1 MLKVSVNWPAR
12 FAIVRAPP
20 VWAALAVS
28 LASTAAA
35 MGVRGLILGWPL
47 ATGLSATWF
56 PALIITTLY
65 GGARWG
71 WAMLALAMALG
82 LSAPLAFPTGMS
94 ADAVVIMFALSAG
107 LTVFSS
113 GALRDSLLRLQDA
126 RRMQEEMKQALS
138 RSEERLRTAQEAG
151 AVGLWDW
158 DLRGGGAVWSSSLY
172 RNLGLDPAEPANME
186 TLLKAIHPDDRE
198 TVRQNSQ
205 AAVRERRLEPW
216 EYRVVWPNGEIH
228 WLLSRGELLF
238 DPETGELAAAVGV
251 NIDITQRRLAY
262 EQVRESEARFRTL
275 ADSAPVMMWVSE
287 SDGRRQFVNQAYVD
301 YLGASYEEALVFD
314 WRQRLDPQ
322 DLPRILAEQVAGEA
336 SRRLFTLEARYRR
349 ADGEWRWIR
358 SFSQPRSG
366 PAGLFEG
373 FIGIGFDITDTKQAE
388 ADLKRINELLAERVE
403 AALAERDA
411 AETALRHAQKLEAVG
426 QLTGGVAHDFNN
438 LLTVVIGALDLIQR
452 HPADSAR
459 RERMIDAALG
469 AARRGERLTQQLLA
483 FARRQAL
490 KPEPARIDH
499 VLAEAEPLLRRAV
512 GEAVSFIMA
521 PSARDTVAMIDVSQ
535 FEAAIMNLVV
545 NARDAVSHGGAI
557 RVETHACDLA
567 EGQVAETPA
576 GAYVRLDVHDTGVG
590 MTPETLARV
599 FDPFFTTKE
608 VGKGTGLGLS
618 QVYGFARQSGGGVA
632 IESAPGKG
640 ATVRL
645 YLPRTS
651 ALPAAEAA
659 AAAILPAGPTLQ
671 VLLVEDDVQVGDMVA
686 AILEELGHDV
696 TRADGVEP
704 ALELLG
710 GAQSFDLLLTDLIM
724 PGVLT
729 GVDLAHEAV
738 KLRPGLPIILSSGY
752 TGEALASADGAPWP
766 LLRKPYSTE
775 ALAKALATA
784 APSSPQTA

>member
-12 FAIVRAPP
+12 FAIVRSPP

-28 LASTAAA
+28 LGSTSAAVV
-35 MGVRGLILGWPL
+35 VRGTILGWPL
-47 ATGLSATWF
+47 ATGLSATTF
-56 PALIITTLY
+56 PALIIATLY

-71 WAMLALAMALG
+71 WATLGLGMALS
-82 LSAPLAFPTGMS
+82 LTSPSTFPNGIS
-94 ADAVVIMFALSAG
+94 ADAIVAMFVLSAG

-113 GALRDSLLRLQDA
+113 AALRDSLLRLQDA
-126 RRMQEEMKQALS
+126 RATQEEMRKALT

-151 AVGLWDW
+151 EVGLWDW
-158 DLRGGGAVWSSSLY
+158 DLRGGGAVWSRTVY
-172 RNLGLDPAEPANME
+172 RNLGLDPDRPADMAALIE
-186 TLLKAIHPDDRE
+186 AVHPDDRDL
-198 TVRQNSQ
+198 VRDTGL
-205 AAVRERRLEPW
+205 AAVRDQRLEPV
-216 EYRVVWPNGEIH
+216 EFRVVWPDGEVH
-228 WLLSRGELLF
+228 WLLCRGDILS
-238 DPETGELAAAVGV
+238 DPETGEPAGAVGV
-251 NIDITQRRLAY
+251 SIDVTQRRLAY
-262 EQVRESEARFRTL
+262 EQMRESEARFRAL

-301 YLGASYEEALVFD
+301 FLGASYEEALVFD
-314 WRQRLDPQ
+314 WRQRLHAE
-322 DLPRILAEQVAGEA
+322 DLPRILTEQVAGEA

-366 PAGLFEG
+366 PSGLFEG
-373 FIGIGFDITDTKQAE
+373 FIGIGFDVTEAKQAE
-388 ADLKRINELLAERVE
+388 ADLKRINELLAERVD

-459 RERMIDAALG
+459 RERMIEAALG

-490 KPEPARIDH
+490 KPEPARIDQ
-499 VLAEAEPLLRRAV
+499 VLADAEPLLRRAV
-512 GEAVSFIMA
+512 GEAVSFIMS
-521 PSARDTVAMIDVSQ
+521 PSAGETVAMIDVSQ

-545 NARDAVSHGGAI
+545 NARDAVSQGGAI
-557 RVETHACDLA
+557 RVETRACELA
-567 EGQVAETPA
+567 EGEVAETPA

-590 MTPETLARV
+590 MSPETLARV

-608 VGKGTGLGLS
+608 IGKGTGLGLS

-632 IESAPGKG
+632 IESSPGKG

-659 AAAILPAGPTLQ
+659 AAAALPAGPALR
-671 VLLVEDDVQVGDMVA
+671 VLLVEDDIQVADMVA
-686 AILEELGHDV
+686 AVLEELGHTV
-696 TRADGVEP
+696 TRAEGVEP
-704 ALELLG
+704 ALAFLG
-710 GAQSFDLLLTDLIM
+710 GAQPFDLMLTDLIM
-724 PGVLT
+724 PGALT

-738 KLRPGLPIILSSGY
+738 KLRPGLPIVLSSGY

-766 LLRKPYSTE
+766 LLRKPYSAD
-775 ALAKALATA
+775 ALAKALAGVLSRT
-784 APSSPQTA
+784 PQTA